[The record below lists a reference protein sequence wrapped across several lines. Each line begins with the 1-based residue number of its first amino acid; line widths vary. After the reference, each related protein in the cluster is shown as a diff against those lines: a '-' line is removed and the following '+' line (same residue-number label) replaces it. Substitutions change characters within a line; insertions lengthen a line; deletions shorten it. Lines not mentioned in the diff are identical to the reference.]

1 MQRRLLDYAVI
12 SLKGIAMGAAD
23 AVPGVSGGTIAF
35 ISGIYEELIKTI
47 SGVNLSLFK
56 TLKKEGFSAFWT
68 QLNGNFIVA
77 LLSGIIISYV
87 SFMRLA
93 KYLIENHPILIWSFF
108 FGLIVASIFFVGK
121 QINKWNAGVVV
132 SIILGALA
140 AYYITTLPT
149 MADNNSSLFLFFA
162 GALAICAMILPGI
175 SGSFILVI
183 LGAYKTLSD
192 ALHDFDVKKIEDF
205 SDKFKNNLDVKKIAV
220 FTFGAIVGLLSF
232 SHILKWLFKHYHNI
246 TLALLTGFIFGSLN
260 KIWPWKLTDEVIEK
274 SSGKIL
280 AFSDISELGTLSV
293 YQQQMNDFESYKM
306 VSEKSIMAFQY
317 SEINDYIDPQ
327 VLPAIILMV
336 VGFLTIFILEKIGSK
351 KQ

>member
-47 SGVNLSLFK
+47 SGVNLLLFK
-56 TLKKEGFSAFWT
+56 TLKKEGFSAFWA

-77 LLSGIIISYV
+77 LISGIIISYV

-192 ALHDFDVKKIEDF
+192 ALHDFDVKKIA
-205 SDKFKNNLDVKKIAV
+205 I

-260 KIWPWKLTDEVIEK
+260 KIWPWKEVVTWQTT
-274 SSGKIL
+274 
-280 AFSDISELGTLSV
+280 SDGIKTPLV
-293 YQQQMNDFESYKM
+293 
-306 VSEKSIMAFQY
+306 EKSISPFTFDG
-317 SEINDYIDPQ
+317 NPQ
-327 VLPAIILMV
+327 ITYAIILMV

>member
-1 MQRRLLDYAVI
+1 MQRRLLDYAAI

-56 TLKKEGFSAFWT
+56 TLKKEDFSAFWT

-121 QINKWNAGVVV
+121 QINKWNVGVIV

-149 MADNNSSLFLFFA
+149 MADNNNSIFLFFA

-192 ALHDFDVKKIEDF
+192 ALHDFD
-205 SDKFKNNLDVKKIAV
+205 LKKIAI
-220 FTFGAIVGLLSF
+220 FASGAIIGLLSF
-232 SHILKWLFKHYHNI
+232 SHVLKWLFKHYHNI

-260 KIWPWKLTDEVIEK
+260 KIWPWKEILTWRTNSEGV
-274 SSGKIL
+274 KIPL
-280 AFSDISELGTLSV
+280 V
-293 YQQQMNDFESYKM
+293 
-306 VSEKSIMAFQY
+306 EKSISPFTFDG
-317 SEINDYIDPQ
+317 NPQ
-327 VLPAIILMV
+327 ITYAIILMV